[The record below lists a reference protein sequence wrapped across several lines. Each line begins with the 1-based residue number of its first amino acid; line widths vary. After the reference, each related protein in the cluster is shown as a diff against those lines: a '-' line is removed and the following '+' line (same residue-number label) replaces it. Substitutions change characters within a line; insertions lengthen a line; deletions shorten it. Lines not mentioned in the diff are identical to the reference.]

1 MQKDILKI
9 LATDLDWW
17 NEVKKRLEKRSA
29 NILFKQGE
37 IWWCNIG
44 LNLGEEIFG
53 KGIRLERPV
62 LVFKKMTN
70 SSYMGLPLTSKEK
83 QGSWYVGV
91 SLHNKSRT
99 VILNQARILDKK
111 RMINRMG
118 TLDNDQ
124 FNIVKQRFIEFYSS

>member
-1 MQKDILKI
+1 MHKDIIKI

-17 NEVKKRLEKRSA
+17 NEVKKRLEKRSV

-37 IWWCNIG
+37 IWWCNVG
-44 LNLGEEIFG
+44 LNIGEEIYG

-70 SSYMGLPLTSKEK
+70 SSYMGIPLTSKEK
-83 QGSWYVGV
+83 HGSWYVCV
-91 SLHNKSRT
+91 SLHNKLRT

-124 FNIVKQRFIEFYSS
+124 FDKVKKRFIEFYSS